1 MDNNEIL
8 AKSNGTTPT
17 NLNLNT
23 NGGTV
28 TIGAGGLILKGPL
41 KWSSYS
47 LTKVTSPTVVAAF
60 IGNDSANG
68 LGYCDA
74 SALSVGYTNLLS
86 LHDNIISAI
95 LLKSCHPSSFTFQEE
110 LDAFLN

>member
-60 IGNDSANG
+60 ISNDSANG

-86 LHDNIISAI
+86 LHDTRTSNA
-95 LLKSCHPSSFTFQEE
+95 K
-110 LDAFLN
+110 